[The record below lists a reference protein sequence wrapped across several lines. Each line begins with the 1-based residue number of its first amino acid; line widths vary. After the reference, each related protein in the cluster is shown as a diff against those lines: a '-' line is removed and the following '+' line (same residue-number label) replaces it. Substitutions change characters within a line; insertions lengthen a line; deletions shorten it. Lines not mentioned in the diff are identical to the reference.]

1 MIRCIQMSTGCQ
13 LYGMFVC
20 FFGLVSIMTFSAIAF
35 ERCIVITSK
44 PLGAKWKVTRS
55 RAKKVINGQLAKVSH
70 HHC

>member
-1 MIRCIQMSTGCQ
+1 
-13 LYGMFVC
+13 MFVC